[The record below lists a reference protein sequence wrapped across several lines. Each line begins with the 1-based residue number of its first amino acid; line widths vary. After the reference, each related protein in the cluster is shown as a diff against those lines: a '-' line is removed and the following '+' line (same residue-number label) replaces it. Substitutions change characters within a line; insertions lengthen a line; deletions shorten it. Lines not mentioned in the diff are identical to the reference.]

1 MPLGKMKLISR
12 RGVKRLQVLLSFLVV
27 LGLIGWWMMFRMPGH
42 SYSGA
47 FPSLTAT
54 EITIQN
60 ELKRDVEMLAGEI
73 GERNFIF
80 YDNLLKSQDFLTDS
94 LQNMGYQVHE
104 QIYEINGKAYANL
117 EVEIPGTEKPDE
129 IIVIGA
135 HYDSVAGSPGA
146 NDNGTGAAAVLSL
159 ARQFVNQPLAKT
171 LRFVEFVNEEPPFFW
186 TENMGS
192 LVYAKGCRE
201 RGEKIVGMLSL
212 ETIGYYS
219 EEPKSQQY
227 PSPLNLVYPTAGN
240 FIGFVGNLDSRKLV
254 ERVISA
260 FRRHVKYPSEGVTM
274 PNVLPGIGWSDHW
287 SFWQQ
292 GYPAA
297 MVTDTAPFRYPYY
310 HTTEDTPDKVDYE
323 RTARVVAGLVTVIE
337 EIGGN

>member
-12 RGVKRLQVLLSFLVV
+12 RGVKRLQILLSFLVV

-94 LQNMGYQVHE
+94 LQNMGDQVHE

-146 NDNGTGAAAVLSL
+146 NDNGTGTAAVLAL

-186 TENMGS
+186 TENMEGIPKPIIKNDQLKNFVVKTES
-192 LVYAKGCRE
+192 EKNCR
-201 RGEKIVGMLSL
+201 IQALTMAVINITM
-212 ETIGYYS
+212 
-219 EEPKSQQY
+219 
-227 PSPLNLVYPTAGN
+227 
-240 FIGFVGNLDSRKLV
+240 SRKM
-254 ERVISA
+254 
-260 FRRHVKYPSEGVTM
+260 K
-274 PNVLPGIGWSDHW
+274 N
-287 SFWQQ
+287 
-292 GYPAA
+292 
-297 MVTDTAPFRYPYY
+297 
-310 HTTEDTPDKVDYE
+310 
-323 RTARVVAGLVTVIE
+323 
-337 EIGGN
+337 